1 VYFKFEMFAVVL
13 AVLSCVASNL
23 IIRYTTEHYTY
34 NVAFILLMIECVKLL
49 ICACVTRY
57 INREQPFQ
65 VRWGFIV
72 NAGLY
77 SVVNFLTYQI
87 TSMIE
92 PSIYSVLIQHK
103 LIWVVV
109 FSLILLKKSF
119 SVQQYISL
127 IVVCVGCMLVKMSNV
142 DGDISASA
150 ICLIVL
156 QGICSSLASV
166 WIEKMMKVDDRPK
179 VSEDESRQ
187 KLYWFLSDSFQM
199 YMFGVPIYL
208 VGSFSADR
216 SIDIPM
222 SRSIDIPMSLGFAL
236 VAVGVLQGLALG
248 AVFVYHSSVV
258 RSLVAAVVIVLL
270 AVEHGVYSVEIVS
283 GIALVVLGVIGWV
296 YKNN

>member
-1 VYFKFEMFAVVL
+1 MISVIL
-13 AVLSCVASNL
+13 AIFSCVASNL
-23 IIRYTTEHYTY
+23 LIRYAAEHYTY
-34 NVAFILLMIECVKLL
+34 NVAFILLVIECVKIL

-57 INREQPFQ
+57 INRETPLK

-103 LIWVVV
+103 LIWVVI
-109 FSLILLKKSF
+109 FSLILLKRSF
-119 SVQQYISL
+119 SIQQYISML
-127 IVVCVGCMLVKMSNV
+127 VVCFGCMLVKMSNI
-142 DGDISASA
+142 DGDISAAA
-150 ICLIVL
+150 IFLIIL

-166 WIEKMMKVDDRPK
+166 WIEKMMKVEDRPK
-179 VSEDESRQ
+179 VSEDESKQ

-199 YMFGVPIYL
+199 YMFGIPIYIF
-208 VGSFSADR
+208 GSFSSSQD
-216 SIDIPM
+216 
-222 SRSIDIPMSLGFAL
+222 IDIPMSLGFLL
-236 VAVGVLQGLALG
+236 VVVGVLQGLSLG
-248 AVFVYHSSVV
+248 AVFVYHSSIV
-258 RSLVAAVVIVLL
+258 RSLVAAIVIVIL

-296 YKNN
+296 YKKKH

>member
-1 VYFKFEMFAVVL
+1 MISVIL
-13 AVLSCVASNL
+13 AIVSCVASNL
-23 IIRYTTEHYTY
+23 VIRYASEHYTY

-57 INREQPFQ
+57 IDREQPFK

-77 SVVNFLTYQI
+77 SIVNFLTYQI

-103 LIWVVV
+103 LIWVVI
-109 FSLILLKKSF
+109 FSLILLKRSF

-127 IVVCVGCMLVKMSNV
+127 VVVCFGCMLVKMSNI
-142 DGDISASA
+142 DGDISAGA
-150 ICLIVL
+150 IFLIVF

-166 WIEKMMKVDDRPK
+166 WIEKMMKVEDRPK
-179 VSEDESRQ
+179 VSEDEDKQ

-199 YMFGVPIYL
+199 YMFGIPIYL
-208 VGSFSADR
+208 VGSFSSKQA
-216 SIDIPM
+216 
-222 SRSIDIPMSLGFAL
+222 IDIPMSLGFAL
-236 VAVGVLQGLALG
+236 VAVGVLQGLSLG

-258 RSLVAAVVIVLL
+258 RSLVAAIVIVIL
-270 AVEHGVYSVEIVS
+270 AVEHRVYSIEIVS
-283 GIALVVLGVIGWV
+283 GIGLVVLGVIGWV
-296 YKNN
+296 YKKN

>member
-1 VYFKFEMFAVVL
+1 MFAVVL

-23 IIRYTTEHYTY
+23 IIRYTSEHYTY

-142 DGDISASA
+142 DGDISVSA
-150 ICLIVL
+150 IFLIVL

-208 VGSFSADR
+208 VGSFSADQ
-216 SIDIPM
+216 
-222 SRSIDIPMSLGFAL
+222 SIDIPMSLGFAL

-283 GIALVVLGVIGWV
+283 GITMVVLGVIGWV
-296 YKNN
+296 YKKNVN

>member
-1 VYFKFEMFAVVL
+1 MFAVVL

-119 SVQQYISL
+119 SVQLLDSICCQIQQLYYIL
-127 IVVCVGCMLVKMSNV
+127 IGGYFNIL
-142 DGDISASA
+142 
-150 ICLIVL
+150 
-156 QGICSSLASV
+156 
-166 WIEKMMKVDDRPK
+166 
-179 VSEDESRQ
+179 
-187 KLYWFLSDSFQM
+187 
-199 YMFGVPIYL
+199 
-208 VGSFSADR
+208 
-216 SIDIPM
+216 
-222 SRSIDIPMSLGFAL
+222 
-236 VAVGVLQGLALG
+236 
-248 AVFVYHSSVV
+248 HT
-258 RSLVAAVVIVLL
+258 
-270 AVEHGVYSVEIVS
+270 S
-283 GIALVVLGVIGWV
+283 GILQNRLLG
-296 YKNN
+296 

>member
-1 VYFKFEMFAVVL
+1 ML
-13 AVLSCVASNL
+13 AVIVAIASCIASNL
-23 IIRYTTEHYTY
+23 LIRNTAEQYTY
-34 NVAFILLMIECVKLL
+34 NVSFILLMIECLKLF
-49 ICACVTRY
+49 ICACVTRC

-72 NAGLY
+72 NAVLY
-77 SVVNFLTYQI
+77 SLVNFFTYQI
-87 TSMIE
+87 TSMLE

-127 IVVCVGCMLVKMSNV
+127 MVVCYGCMLVKMSNI
-142 DGDISASA
+142 DGDISATA
-150 ICLIVL
+150 ICLVII

-166 WIEKMMKVDDRPK
+166 WIEKMMKVENRPQ
-179 VSEDESRQ
+179 VSEDESKQ

-199 YMFGVPIYL
+199 YMFGIPIYL
-208 VGSFSADR
+208 FGSFSSKQD
-216 SIDIPM
+216 IDIPM
-222 SRSIDIPMSLGFAL
+222 SWGFAL
-236 VAVGVLQGLALG
+236 VAVGVLQGLSLG

-258 RSLVAAVVIVLL
+258 RSLVAAIVIVFL
-270 AVEHGVYSVEIVS
+270 AMEHQLYSVEIVS

-296 YKNN
+296 Y

>member
-1 VYFKFEMFAVVL
+1 MISVIL
-13 AVLSCVASNL
+13 AIVSCVASNL
-23 IIRYTTEHYTY
+23 VIRYASEHYTY

-57 INREQPFQ
+57 IDREQPFKI
-65 VRWGFIV
+65 RWGFIV
-72 NAGLY
+72 NAVLY

-103 LIWVVV
+103 LIWVVL
-109 FSLILLKKSF
+109 FSLILLKRSF

-127 IVVCVGCMLVKMSNV
+127 IVVCFGCMLVKMSNI
-142 DGDISASA
+142 DGDISATA
-150 ICLIVL
+150 IFLIVF

-166 WIEKMMKVDDRPK
+166 WIEKMMKVEDRPK
-179 VSEDESRQ
+179 VSEDESKQ

-199 YMFGVPIYL
+199 YMFGIPIYL
-208 VGSFSADR
+208 FGSFSSKQD
-216 SIDIPM
+216 
-222 SRSIDIPMSLGFAL
+222 IDIPMSLGFAL
-236 VAVGVLQGLALG
+236 VATGVLQGLSLG
-248 AVFVYHSSVV
+248 AVFVYHSSIV
-258 RSLVAAVVIVLL
+258 RSLVAAIVIVIL

-296 YKNN
+296 YKKNK

>member
-1 VYFKFEMFAVVL
+1 MISVIL
-13 AVLSCVASNL
+13 AIVSCVASNL
-23 IIRYTTEHYTY
+23 VIRYASEHYTY

-57 INREQPFQ
+57 IDREQPFI

-103 LIWVVV
+103 LIWVVI
-109 FSLILLKKSF
+109 FSLILLKRSF
-119 SVQQYISL
+119 SIQQYVSL
-127 IVVCVGCMLVKMSNV
+127 VVVCFGCMLVKMSNI
-142 DGDISASA
+142 DGDISAAA
-150 ICLIVL
+150 IFLIVF

-166 WIEKMMKVDDRPK
+166 WIEKMMKVEDRPK
-179 VSEDESRQ
+179 VSEDESKQ

-199 YMFGVPIYL
+199 YMFGIPIYL
-208 VGSFSADR
+208 FGSFSSSQD
-216 SIDIPM
+216 
-222 SRSIDIPMSLGFAL
+222 IDIPMSLGFLL
-236 VAVGVLQGLALG
+236 VVIGVLQGLSLG
-248 AVFVYHSSVV
+248 AVFVYHSSIV
-258 RSLVAAVVIVLL
+258 RSLVAAIVIVIL

-296 YKNN
+296 YKKNIN

>member
-1 VYFKFEMFAVVL
+1 MISVIL
-13 AVLSCVASNL
+13 AIFSCVASNL
-23 IIRYTTEHYTY
+23 LIRYADEHYTY

-57 INREQPFQ
+57 INREQPFK

-119 SVQQYISL
+119 SIQQYISL
-127 IVVCVGCMLVKMSNV
+127 VVVCFGCMLVKMSNI
-142 DGDISASA
+142 DGDISAGA
-150 ICLIVL
+150 IFLIVF

-166 WIEKMMKVDDRPK
+166 WIEKMMKVKDRPK
-179 VSEDESRQ
+179 VSEDESKQ

-199 YMFGVPIYL
+199 YMFGIPIYL
-208 VGSFSADR
+208 LGSFS
-216 SIDIPM
+216 SKQEIY
-222 SRSIDIPMSLGFAL
+222 IPMSLGFAL
-236 VAVGVLQGLALG
+236 VVVGVLQGLSLG
-248 AVFVYHSSVV
+248 AVFVYHSSIV
-258 RSLVAAVVIVLL
+258 RSLVAAMVIVIL
-270 AVEHGVYSVEIVS
+270 AVEHRVYSVEIVS
-283 GIALVVLGVIGWV
+283 GIGLVVLGVIGWV
-296 YKNN
+296 YKKK

>member
-1 VYFKFEMFAVVL
+1 ML
-13 AVLSCVASNL
+13 AVIVATVSCVASNL
-23 IIRYTTEHYTY
+23 LIRYAAEHYTY

-57 INREQPFQ
+57 IGRQPFQ
-65 VRWGFIV
+65 VRWGFVV
-72 NAGLY
+72 NAVLY

-119 SVQQYISL
+119 SIQQYISL
-127 IVVCVGCMLVKMSNV
+127 MVVCFGCMLVKMSNI
-142 DGDISASA
+142 DGDISAGA
-150 ICLIVL
+150 IFLIIF

-166 WIEKMMKVDDRPK
+166 WIEKMMKVEDRPK
-179 VSEDESRQ
+179 VSEDESKQ

-199 YMFGVPIYL
+199 YMFGIPIYL
-208 VGSFSADR
+208 VGSFSSKQA
-216 SIDIPM
+216 
-222 SRSIDIPMSLGFAL
+222 IDIPMSLGFAL
-236 VAVGVLQGLALG
+236 VAVGVLQGLSLG

-258 RSLVAAVVIVLL
+258 RSLVAAIEIVIL

-296 YKNN
+296 Y

>member
-1 VYFKFEMFAVVL
+1 MYFKFEML
-13 AVLSCVASNL
+13 AVILAIFSCVASNL
-23 IIRYTTEHYTY
+23 LIRYAAEHYTY

-57 INREQPFQ
+57 INREQPFK

-103 LIWVVV
+103 LIWVVI

-119 SVQQYISL
+119 SVQQYIYL
-127 IVVCVGCMLVKMSNV
+127 IVVCFGCMLVKMSNIE
-142 DGDISASA
+142 GDISATA
-150 ICLIVL
+150 IFLIIF

-166 WIEKMMKVDDRPK
+166 WIEKMMKVEDRPK
-179 VSEDESRQ
+179 VSENESKQ

-199 YMFGVPIYL
+199 YMFGIPIYL
-208 VGSFSADR
+208 FGSFSSSQD
-216 SIDIPM
+216 
-222 SRSIDIPMSLGFAL
+222 IDIPMSLGFLL
-236 VAVGVLQGLALG
+236 VVVGVLQGLSLG

-258 RSLVAAVVIVLL
+258 RSLVAAMVIVLL
-270 AVEHGVYSVEIVS
+270 AVEHRVYSVEIVS
-283 GIALVVLGVIGWV
+283 GIGLVVLGVIGWV
-296 YKNN
+296 YKKKH

>member
-1 VYFKFEMFAVVL
+1 MVVVIL
-13 AVLSCVASNL
+13 AIVSCVASNL
-23 IIRYTTEHYTY
+23 LIRYTSEHYTY
-34 NVAFILLMIECVKLL
+34 NVAFILLMIECLKLL

-57 INREQPFQ
+57 INREQPFK

-72 NAGLY
+72 NAVLY

-103 LIWVVV
+103 LIWVVI

-119 SVQQYISL
+119 SIQQYVSL
-127 IVVCVGCMLVKMSNV
+127 IVVCFGCILVKMSNV
-142 DGDISASA
+142 EGDISAAA
-150 ICLIVL
+150 IFLIIF

-166 WIEKMMKVDDRPK
+166 WIEKMMKVEDRPK
-179 VSEDESRQ
+179 VSEDEPKQ

-199 YMFGVPIYL
+199 YMFGIPIYL
-208 VGSFSADR
+208 FGSFSDR
-216 SIDIPM
+216 EP
-222 SRSIDIPMSLGFAL
+222 IDIPMSLGFAL
-236 VAVGVLQGLALG
+236 VAVGVLQGLSLG

-258 RSLVAAVVIVLL
+258 RSLVAAIVIVLL

-296 YKNN
+296 YKKEMF

>member
-1 VYFKFEMFAVVL
+1 MISVIL
-13 AVLSCVASNL
+13 AIVSCVASNL
-23 IIRYTTEHYTY
+23 VIRYASEHYTY

-57 INREQPFQ
+57 IDREQPFKI
-65 VRWGFIV
+65 RWGFIV
-72 NAGLY
+72 NAVLY

-103 LIWVVV
+103 LIWVVL
-109 FSLILLKKSF
+109 FSLILLKRSF

-127 IVVCVGCMLVKMSNV
+127 IVVCFGCMLVKMSNI
-142 DGDISASA
+142 DGDISATA
-150 ICLIVL
+150 IFLIVF

-166 WIEKMMKVDDRPK
+166 WIEKMMKVEDRPK
-179 VSEDESRQ
+179 VSEDESKQ

-199 YMFGVPIYL
+199 YMFGIPIYL
-208 VGSFSADR
+208 FGSFSSSQD
-216 SIDIPM
+216 
-222 SRSIDIPMSLGFAL
+222 IDIPMSLGFAL
-236 VAVGVLQGLALG
+236 VATGVLQGLSLG
-248 AVFVYHSSVV
+248 AVFVYHSSIV
-258 RSLVAAVVIVLL
+258 RSLVAAIVIVIL

-296 YKNN
+296 YKKNK